1 MNTTFTV
8 IQTRFH
14 SMPMTKYVISESLEK
29 EWLKT
34 AVADFELELSCELGY
49 DEENCVFSSQLDG
62 TVIRTLALMMYTSY
76 LQRENSRVMALNGIY
91 GKDITITGADGTK
104 KYTKQELDSEL
115 ARVQELLHKQKQN
128 CFG

>member
-1 MNTTFTV
+1 MNTTFAD

-14 SMPMTKYVISESLEK
+14 SMPMSKYIISESLEK

-49 DEENCVFSSQLDG
+49 DEETCSFTSKLSGAV
-62 TVIRTLALMMYTSY
+62 VRTLGLMMYTSY

-115 ARVQELLHKQKQN
+115 ARVQELLHKQKQH
-128 CFG
+128 CFA